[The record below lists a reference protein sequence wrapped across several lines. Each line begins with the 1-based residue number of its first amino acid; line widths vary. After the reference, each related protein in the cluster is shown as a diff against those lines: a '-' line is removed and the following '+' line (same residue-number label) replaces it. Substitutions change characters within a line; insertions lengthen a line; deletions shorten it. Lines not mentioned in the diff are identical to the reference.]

1 MSEQRIYE
9 EEIVYGA
16 VTSSNSEEI
25 ATPEQV
31 FNKDGE
37 KITFSG
43 KLHLT
48 EKEYEKFKRAKQKKD
63 KLKEKEEEE
72 KEKKEKQLEDSGNDL
87 II

>member
-1 MSEQRIYE
+1 MSDQRIYE

-25 ATPEQV
+25 ATPGEV

-37 KITFSG
+37 KVTFSG

-48 EKEYEKFKRAKQKKD
+48 EKEYEKYKKA
-63 KLKEKEEEE
+63 KLKKEKIKEEEE
-72 KEKKEKQLEDSGNDL
+72 KEKKEKEKSDEDEL